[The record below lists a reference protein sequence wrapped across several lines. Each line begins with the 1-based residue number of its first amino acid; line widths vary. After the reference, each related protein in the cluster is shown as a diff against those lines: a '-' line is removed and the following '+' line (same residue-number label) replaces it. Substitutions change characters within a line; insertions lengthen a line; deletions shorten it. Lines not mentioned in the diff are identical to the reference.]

1 MPRVKVNHGITKQ
14 IITMHAD
21 GATGDE
27 IAEELG
33 LHKNTVY
40 AKVKKYKSLIEK
52 REQEQENEIADLLK
66 QLQGDTPKEIVS
78 KILNI
83 MNNQEA
89 LELEFLERGLDPLNR
104 VLGTISDKIIK
115 LHEIEQKQQ
124 MLEEQEVA
132 QDNFF
137 NAMTKALERLTDVE
151 GLVDEASLD
160 DE

>member
-1 MPRVKVNHGITKQ
+1 
-14 IITMHAD
+14 MHAD